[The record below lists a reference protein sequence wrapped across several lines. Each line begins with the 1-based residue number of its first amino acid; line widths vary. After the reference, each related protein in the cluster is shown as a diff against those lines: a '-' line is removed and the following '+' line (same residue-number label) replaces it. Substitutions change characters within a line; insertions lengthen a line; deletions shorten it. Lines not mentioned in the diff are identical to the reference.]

1 MLKLI
6 ASEPVLLAEAKL
18 HLKLSDIPEDS
29 SEDTLITDLISV
41 AREYCEKYTGRDLTG
56 KAYEYYLESFPVANI
71 EITTT
76 EEEPVDSVV
85 SIIYTEYEGEELREV
100 ETTVDSSVYFLE
112 ENVIK
117 LLEGNSWPALS
128 AGPDNPI
135 KITYKI
141 GTVPKSVRHAMLLLI
156 GFWHA
161 NREAVGEGTTKSVYS
176 VQVPFSVKALLDQY
190 RDRWWD

>member
-6 ASEPVLLAEAKL
+6 ASEPVSLAEAKL

-56 KAYEYYLESFPVANI
+56 KTYEYYLDSFPATDI
-71 EITTT
+71 EIEAS
-76 EEEPVDSVV
+76 EEYPVSSVV
-85 SIIYTEYEGEELREV
+85 SIIYTEYDKDEKEV
-100 ETTVDSSVYFLE
+100 ETTVDSSIYFLE
-112 ENVIK
+112 ENTIK
-117 LLEGNSWPALS
+117 LLEGNSWPTLS

-135 KITYKI
+135 KITYKV
-141 GTVPKSVRHAMLLLI
+141 GVVPKSVGHAMLLLI

-161 NREAVGEGTTKSVYS
+161 NREAVLDVKNKSVYA
-176 VQVPFSVKALLDQY
+176 VQVPFSAKALLDQY